1 MDGGRDHTCALL
13 QNGQVQCW
21 GGNREGQAGDGT
33 TQNRYT
39 PVTVTGIGETA
50 VQIATGYEE
59 SCAVTAS
66 GKVMCWGYINN
77 FGEGVSQITGLSG
90 PANGVAVGFLT
101 ICASLRQGGAQCLGY
116 FNDYGQLGD
125 GSITPHTQPQN
136 VKGLSGSASSLDSGN
151 HHACALV
158 NGSAHCWGS
167 DRYGQLGVGSPIY
180 RTVPVNVPGMA
191 GSVVQASAGGG
202 HTCAV
207 TKAGG
212 VLCWG
217 DNLRGQLGD
226 GADEYRST
234 PVQVEGL
241 ASGVQAVT
249 TGSEHTCAL
258 TKAGGVKCWGYNGDG
273 QIGNGSSR
281 FTEPLP
287 QVVQGLT
294 SGVVSVKAGGY
305 HTCALTGDGRVK
317 CWGAN
322 WSGQLG
328 TGTTEGTS
336 VPVNVSGLS
345 SGVVAVEV
353 GQSHNCAILQ
363 SGEVRCW
370 GESYY
375 GQTGDGATGS
385 DRLTPVTV
393 TVLQAAPLALALGG
407 FHTCALVAPDNLLCW
422 GANWEGQLGNGTTD
436 DSAAPVQVTGLPA
449 DLTGVTAGT
458 RYTCAYSQSGGV
470 YCWGAN
476 YSGQAG
482 DGTTENRSTA
492 TAVAGLASGVAAL
505 DAGGEHVCAFL
516 NANGGVWAC
525 WGSDGDGQLGIG
537 TAARRYTAVR
547 VVETVAPE
555 LRLNYTDG
563 KPGSVFS
570 LTGHGYA
577 GGVTLTPLANS
588 TPLTAT
594 VVTTD
599 GGAFTAFL
607 DTADADPGFYTV
619 EAGNVAAAQT
629 GADAASL
636 LLFLDDSAP
645 LRRQE
650 GGGAPVV
657 TIPAG
662 IAVEPEHTHLPVVRK

>member
-1 MDGGRDHTCALL
+1 M
-13 QNGQVQCW
+13 
-21 GGNREGQAGDGT
+21 
-33 TQNRYT
+33 
-39 PVTVTGIGETA
+39 
-50 VQIATGYEE
+50 
-59 SCAVTAS
+59 
-66 GKVMCWGYINN
+66 
-77 FGEGVSQITGLSG
+77 
-90 PANGVAVGFLT
+90 
-101 ICASLRQGGAQCLGY
+101 
-116 FNDYGQLGD
+116 
-125 GSITPHTQPQN
+125 
-136 VKGLSGSASSLDSGN
+136 
-151 HHACALV
+151 
-158 NGSAHCWGS
+158 
-167 DRYGQLGVGSPIY
+167 
-180 RTVPVNVPGMA
+180 
-191 GSVVQASAGGG
+191 
-202 HTCAV
+202 
-207 TKAGG
+207 
-212 VLCWG
+212 
-217 DNLRGQLGD
+217 
-226 GADEYRST
+226 
-234 PVQVEGL
+234 
-241 ASGVQAVT
+241 
-249 TGSEHTCAL
+249 
-258 TKAGGVKCWGYNGDG
+258 
-273 QIGNGSSR
+273 
-281 FTEPLP
+281 
-287 QVVQGLT
+287 
-294 SGVVSVKAGGY
+294 SVKAGGY

-492 TAVAGLASGVAAL
+492 TAVEGLASGVAAL
-505 DAGGEHVCAFL
+505 DAGDEHVRLPQRQRRRAGLLGQRRRRAPASAQPHGATPPCAP
-516 NANGGVWAC
+516 
-525 WGSDGDGQLGIG
+525 SKPS
-537 TAARRYTAVR
+537 R
-547 VVETVAPE
+547 PS

-570 LTGHGYA
+570 LTATATPMRNPDAPRQQHAAHGDRRHDGRRGVHGVSGHGGCGPWVLYRRGRQCRRSADRRGCGLAPALPGRLGAAAPAGRRRRARRDNPRRHRRRAGAYA
-577 GGVTLTPLANS
+577 FAGPAKVRENQIPGVCKLGLCARILPVFSAYAAKIRIDCVARARRSMPLPHDAANS
-588 TPLTAT
+588 NRYSLLMTFASCH
-594 VVTTD
+594 TD
-599 GGAFTAFL
+599 G
-607 DTADADPGFYTV
+607 
-619 EAGNVAAAQT
+619 
-629 GADAASL
+629 
-636 LLFLDDSAP
+636 
-645 LRRQE
+645 
-650 GGGAPVV
+650 VV
-657 TIPAG
+657 FP
-662 IAVEPEHTHLPVVRK
+662 